1 MKAESPLLAEHQ
13 LLGASFTDFAGWRMP
28 LKYSS
33 ELTEHHAVRTAAGV
47 FDLSHMGEI
56 DVVGSDAAALLD
68 YALVG
73 DMTNLAVGRA
83 KYSLLCDQD
92 GGVVDDLVVYR
103 LAADRFLVVANA
115 AKGFGVSTIL
125 TTVA

>member
-1 MKAESPLLAEHQ
+1 MMTESDRQSPLLAEHQ

-33 ELTEHHAVRTAAGV
+33 ELIEHHAVRTAAGV

-56 DVVGSDAAALLD
+56 DVVGADAATLLD

-73 DMTNLAVGRA
+73 DMTNLAVGKA
-83 KYSLLCDQD
+83 KYSLLCDEH
-92 GGVVDDLVVYR
+92 GGVVDDLVVY
-103 LAADRFLVVANA
+103 LQASV
-115 AKGFGVSTIL
+115 
-125 TTVA
+125 